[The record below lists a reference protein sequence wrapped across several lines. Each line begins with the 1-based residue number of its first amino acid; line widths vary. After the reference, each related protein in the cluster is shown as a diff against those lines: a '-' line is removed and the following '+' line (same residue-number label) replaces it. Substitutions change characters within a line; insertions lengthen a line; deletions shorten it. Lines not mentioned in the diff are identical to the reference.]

1 MNDPVQ
7 SDLSPVDGAG
17 AVLHAERRRQNLS
30 LGDVSRYLKLS
41 VRQVEALER
50 DDFSPF
56 GGPVFVHGF
65 IRNYS
70 KLLGVAAEPLI
81 EAADA
86 KLTPPA
92 PPVPEGEVD
101 AAHAKPPAKHSLAAA
116 GLIAF
121 VVVAGAI
128 GFYANRGK
136 APVGTE
142 VAAPT
147 TESPDLAALVPEA
160 GAPAATY
167 SDSAQSV
174 SPPVVPAATGAAT
187 EGEGGAGGVLRMVFD
202 QESWVEVMDGSG
214 SVIFAQLN
222 PAGARRKV
230 TGAPPLSV
238 VVGNAAGVR
247 LSYNDRDVDLTPHT
261 RVDVARLT
269 LK

>member
-1 MNDPVQ
+1 MNDALH
-7 SDLSPVDGAG
+7 SDMSSSDGAG

-70 KLLGVAAEPLI
+70 KLLGVEAAPLI
-81 EAADA
+81 VAADV
-86 KLTPPA
+86 KLMPPA
-92 PPVPEGEVD
+92 PALPESDAGTD
-101 AAHAKPPAKHSLAAA
+101 AAQEPNRTSLAAA
-116 GLIAF
+116 GLVAF
-121 VVVAGAI
+121 VLVAGI
-128 GFYANRGK
+128 VGFYASRDS
-136 APVGTE
+136 GTE
-142 VAAPT
+142 ATQNDVAVTETPDAVSPATASPSAAPDST
-147 TESPDLAALVPEA
+147 GSHA
-160 GAPAATY
+160 AATNAAPG
-167 SDSAQSV
+167 SAAEV
-174 SPPVVPAATGAAT
+174 ATGSD
-187 EGEGGAGGVLRMVFD
+187 GGGVLRMVFD
-202 QESWVEVMDGSG
+202 QESWVEVTDRSG
-214 SVIFAQLN
+214 NVIFAQLN

-247 LSYNDRDVDLTPHT
+247 LSYNDRDVDLVPHT

-269 LK
+269 LE

>member
-1 MNDPVQ
+1 MNDAVQ
-7 SDLSPVDGAG
+7 SDMSPADGAG

-70 KLLGVAAEPLI
+70 KLLGVDSEPLI
-81 EAADA
+81 EAADV
-86 KLTPPA
+86 KLMPPA
-92 PPVPEGEVD
+92 PPAPEAEAD
-101 AAHAKPPAKHSLAAA
+101 AAHAKPPPRHSLAAA
-116 GLIAF
+116 GLVTF
-121 VVVAGAI
+121 VVVAGAV
-128 GFYANRGK
+128 GFYASRGK
-136 APVGTE
+136 APET
-142 VAAPT
+142 
-147 TESPDLAALVPEA
+147 SEA
-160 GAPAATY
+160 TAPAIELPGVADLPSQAVAPDAAQTERAH
-167 SDSAQSV
+167 SAN
-174 SPPVVPAATGAAT
+174 PTAATAAT
-187 EGEGGAGGVLRMVFD
+187 ATDAVEGGVLRMVFD
-202 QESWVEVMDGSG
+202 QESWVEVTDGSG
-214 SVIFAQLN
+214 NVIFAQLN